1 MLNKYPLWKNLLIL
15 VVVALAFIYA
25 APNLYPP
32 DAAIQVTPARAGA
45 EMSSVT
51 LNNVREALDDA
62 GISYFGEEVNGST
75 ALLRLESADAQLP
88 AKAAIQRKLGDEF
101 VVALNLAPTTP
112 DWLVNLGAGPMTL
125 GLDLSGG
132 VHFLM
137 EVDMDEYVSGRIT
150 NYREDLR
157 TSLRQE
163 DIKYRRVVVE
173 GTKVRL
179 SFRQE
184 ALRSEARTFISRN
197 YPGEFLPQEEEV
209 DGNFDLI
216 LMLTEQKIRDFED
229 YALKQNLMTLRN
241 RVNELGVAEPLV
253 QRQGRNRIVVELPGV
268 QDTAEAKK
276 ILGKAA
282 NLEFRLEAEPG
293 ASRFATEEYSFR
305 DNQNRTARL
314 EKKVITTG
322 DSVTNASSGFDEN
335 SFPQVNISL
344 DSKGAARMTQVTKKA
359 VQRRMAVLFV
369 ERKPKTTY
377 EMVDGVEQPKTI
389 QVVEKSIISLATIQS
404 VLGSSFR
411 ITGLQSAEANE
422 LALLLRS
429 GALAAPMDFV
439 EERTVGP
446 SLGAENIEMG
456 ARSVMAGLALVLIA
470 MLVFYRAFGLI
481 ANIALAVNLVL
492 LVALMSIIGATL
504 TLPGI
509 AGIVLTV
516 GMAVDA
522 NVLIFSRIREELKN
536 GRSPQQAIH
545 EGYDR
550 AFLTIFDANL
560 TTLIVAVILFAVG
573 TGPVKGFAVTLSFG
587 ILTSMFTAVM
597 VTRAMT
603 NLVYGGR
610 RVERLSIGGKA

>member
-45 EMSSVT
+45 EMSSAT

-75 ALLRLESADAQLP
+75 ALLRLESSDAQLP
-88 AKAAIQRKLGDEF
+88 AKSAIQRKLGDEF

-184 ALRSEARTFISRN
+184 ALRSEARTFINRN

-216 LMLTEQKIRDFED
+216 LMLTEQKVRDFED

-282 NLEFRLEAEPG
+282 TLEFRLEAEPG

-470 MLVFYRAFGLI
+470 MLVFYRAFGFI

-603 NLVYGGR
+603 NLLYGGR